1 MDWAILCGTRPCCT
15 VKPRGA
21 VTYHETLHA
30 PALLLLLLLM
40 LLLLLR
46 LRYPPELS
54 VFCFMPRADDI
65 SHSLSQSL
73 NTTLN

>member
-1 MDWAILCGTRPCCT
+1 MLHSNPGG
-15 VKPRGA
+15 GA
-21 VTYHETLHA
+21 VTYHETRHA
-30 PALLLLLLLM
+30 AALLL

-65 SHSLSQSL
+65 SQSVSVSQISSLGH
-73 NTTLN
+73 